1 MLRDG
6 IQSWRILITMLVI
19 VPLGLLSK
27 RYDGFASKWIND
39 SSGDILYEIF
49 WCLLVFL
56 LIPTRQAANQI
67 PLWVFS
73 VICAIE
79 FLQLWHQPVLD
90 SFRSTVLG
98 KLLLGTTF
106 SWWDFPHYAVGC
118 IIGWLF
124 LRKIGKF
131 G

>member
-1 MLRDG
+1 M
-6 IQSWRILITMLVI
+6 ISQ
-19 VPLGLLSK
+19 
-27 RYDGFASKWIND
+27 
-39 SSGDILYEIF
+39 EIF
-49 WCLLVFL
+49 YTKHSGVIRVFAVSNS
-56 LIPTRQAANQI
+56 PSCNQI
-67 PLWVFS
+67 PLGVFS
-73 VICAIE
+73 VTCAIE

-131 G
+131 D

>member
-6 IQSWRILITMLVI
+6 TQSWRILITMLVI
-19 VPLGLLSK
+19 VPLGLFSK
-27 RYDGFASKWIND
+27 RYDGFASKWVND
-39 SSGDILYEIF
+39 FSGDILYETF
-49 WCLLVFL
+49 WCLFVFL
-56 LIPTRQAANQI
+56 LFPTRQAANQI

-73 VICAIE
+73 ATCGIE